1 MLELSREGSL
11 FDRLKIEKKFS
22 EKLTAKF
29 MRDILE
35 AMDYLHNQTPPII
48 HRDLKPENLL
58 IFQNDKIKVTD
69 FGWSAHNVDVRNTFC
84 GTQEYLAPEMINGTG
99 HNEKLD
105 IWTLGVLMY
114 EMLHGRTPFYVVGT
128 KIDIRKQK
136 KMIEERILSN
146 SYEFAPELSSKAV
159 SIIKAMLHPDSNH
172 RPSAKQLL
180 NFEFFAIVNGS
191 MKRNPSNTIIKNA
204 SIEELERLQLEIAK
218 LKSINEKI
226 TKDNKNMNNI
236 IKSSKNE
243 KIFVE
248 LENKNKELQTKEK
261 EIQKIKQDN
270 NTMSEDIRNLQREFD
285 TLNYKYTINE
295 NEKNKLNEELKK
307 QRNLSS
313 YLFKSS
319 KV

>member
-1 MLELSREGSL
+1 
-11 FDRLKIEKKFS
+11 
-22 EKLTAKF
+22 
-29 MRDILE
+29 
-35 AMDYLHNQTPPII
+35 
-48 HRDLKPENLL
+48 
-58 IFQNDKIKVTD
+58 
-69 FGWSAHNVDVRNTFC
+69 
-84 GTQEYLAPEMINGTG
+84 
-99 HNEKLD
+99 
-105 IWTLGVLMY
+105 MY